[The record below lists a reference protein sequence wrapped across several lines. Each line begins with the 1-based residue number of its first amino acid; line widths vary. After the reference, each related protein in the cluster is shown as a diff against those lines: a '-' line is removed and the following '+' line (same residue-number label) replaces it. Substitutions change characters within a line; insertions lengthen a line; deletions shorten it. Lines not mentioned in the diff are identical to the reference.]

1 LRDQLIRIQQ
11 RNFRHS
17 TLAQVEQSGPSNH
30 NINSD
35 LCTTVAEPRANTIT
49 TYVARRGEQNVPKR
63 YLKGAEWLDKD
74 YGWGYYTTSTD
85 SNDDDTLIAI
95 DFDFGSLQWGVT
107 RKLPDNG
114 GFAIERPAPVKLG
127 LRIYD
132 EERVDRSRWGPLDGE
147 ADDEEEQPRTEFKFG
162 SDHAETPDEN
172 IDIPATDA
180 ADAAEEQLEQLA
192 SNIPTNV
199 STKFAPTVIYKAS
212 TPASTMASIAA
223 TTTVPPATLLGR
235 TTRFTVPSNPFG
247 SGPPPSGPP
256 GGGGGGHWSSRGPP
270 MGGGPPGPPGPPG
283 GGGNPGGHGGG
294 GNPGGG
300 KLVGREP
307 EVFDGTRSKTE
318 GFLQEWNI
326 YYGLNWGADVITTPF
341 TRAMLFLSFI
351 KGPNIQE
358 WVAAQ
363 IEWLGDQ
370 MAGGAQVH
378 NEYLWR
384 TIIDRF
390 KDAFTDTMSVEKAE
404 RAIKEIRMKE
414 GDLDGYIAK
423 FEQLAR
429 IAGHDLN
436 AKGTW
441 TMFAEGLPKMLH
453 YNMISQGGR
462 RPNSWQEWT
471 EGAIEQQQKW
481 LYLQTFFNGKVPQKK
496 QGPNQNWRQGQGSGS
511 AKNSN
516 AMDLTPGHIRARA
529 GLTDEERAKLMA
541 TGGCFRCRKQGHMSR
556 NCPDKPRQSQI
567 QADQGDDVQIQST
580 NTTPKK
586 FDAKGLIEQIKELN
600 DEDKDVVIQEVFMK
614 NRQDFS

>member
-1 LRDQLIRIQQ
+1 
-11 RNFRHS
+11 
-17 TLAQVEQSGPSNH
+17 
-30 NINSD
+30 
-35 LCTTVAEPRANTIT
+35 
-49 TYVARRGEQNVPKR
+49 
-63 YLKGAEWLDKD
+63 
-74 YGWGYYTTSTD
+74 
-85 SNDDDTLIAI
+85 
-95 DFDFGSLQWGVT
+95 
-107 RKLPDNG
+107 
-114 GFAIERPAPVKLG
+114 
-127 LRIYD
+127 
-132 EERVDRSRWGPLDGE
+132 
-147 ADDEEEQPRTEFKFG
+147 
-162 SDHAETPDEN
+162 
-172 IDIPATDA
+172 
-180 ADAAEEQLEQLA
+180 
-192 SNIPTNV
+192 
-199 STKFAPTVIYKAS
+199 
-212 TPASTMASIAA
+212 
-223 TTTVPPATLLGR
+223 
-235 TTRFTVPSNPFG
+235 
-247 SGPPPSGPP
+247 
-256 GGGGGGHWSSRGPP
+256 
-270 MGGGPPGPPGPPG
+270 
-283 GGGNPGGHGGG
+283 
-294 GNPGGG
+294 
-300 KLVGREP
+300 
-307 EVFDGTRSKTE
+307 
-318 GFLQEWNI
+318 
-326 YYGLNWGADVITTPF
+326 
-341 TRAMLFLSFI
+341 MLFLSFI

-370 MAGGAQVH
+370 LAGGAQVH

-404 RAIKEIRMKE
+404 RAIKEICMKD

-471 EGAIEQQQKW
+471 EGAVEQQQKW

-516 AMDLTPGHIRARA
+516 AMDLTPGHIRARGA
-529 GLTDEERAKLMA
+529 LTDKERAKLMA

-556 NCPDKPRQSQI
+556 NCPDKPRQSQARGN
-567 QADQGDDVQIQST
+567 QEDEVQIQAT

-600 DEDKDVVIQEVFMK
+600 DKTRIRSSK
-614 NRQDFS
+614 KSS